1 MPNFGRRIDGPAGR
15 RRARREEVVLAG
27 SALTPGRSCAVVVT
41 DVSPTGAKLL
51 GRKLPD
57 RGTDVLLSVGNVEL
71 FGEIVWLGRD
81 ECGIMFEHALDADTT
96 AHLKRD
102 GRWAKVMGVA
112 AV

>member
-1 MPNFGRRIDGPAGR
+1 
-15 RRARREEVVLAG
+15 
-27 SALTPGRSCAVVVT
+27 
-41 DVSPTGAKLL
+41 
-51 GRKLPD
+51 
-57 RGTDVLLSVGNVEL
+57 VLLSVGNVEL